1 MEPLM
6 TFFDGLAK
14 YQPQALAVLRIMT
27 ALQFMEHG
35 TQKLFNFPVGDHAG
49 ALSGLSL
56 TAGILEFA
64 GAILLVLGL
73 FTRPV
78 AFLLSGEMA
87 IAYFMAHMPQGFFP
101 INNGGD
107 AAISFCFIF
116 LYLVF
121 AGPGAW
127 ALDNRRSA

>member
-64 GAILLVLGL
+64 G
-73 FTRPV
+73 
-78 AFLLSGEMA
+78 
-87 IAYFMAHMPQGFFP
+87 
-101 INNGGD
+101 GD